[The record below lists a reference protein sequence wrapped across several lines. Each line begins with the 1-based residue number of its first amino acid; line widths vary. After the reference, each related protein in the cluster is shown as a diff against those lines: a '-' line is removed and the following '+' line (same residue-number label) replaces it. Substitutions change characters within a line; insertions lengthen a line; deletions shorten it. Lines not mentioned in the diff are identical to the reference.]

1 MSPSIDKTE
10 QIVIAI
16 LEMLLVIA
24 RNSRK
29 IRKQLDKKTKPIKTK
44 QTNQKPTL
52 QQSNGLFNTTVS
64 SRPVTGATDFKQ
76 TISFGRTSNS
86 RGHRQPRP

>member
-1 MSPSIDKTE
+1 MRPSIDKTE

-44 QTNQKPTL
+44 TDESETN
-52 QQSNGLFNTTVS
+52 
-64 SRPVTGATDFKQ
+64 
-76 TISFGRTSNS
+76 TSTE
-86 RGHRQPRP
+86 